1 MRKAG
6 IALSAFALA
15 LTLGAC
21 GDNGGSGGSSNTG
34 GDNGNGNGGG
44 SVAAASLAELAKSIG
59 EQTSE
64 TDTAHMKITADA
76 AGQELSGEGDMKMGA
91 GEAAMSMEMTTPEGT
106 ISMVLLDNIFYIKM
120 PQGQELEPG
129 KPWLKIDPN
138 DDNPMAK
145 ALGGMTEQMSKNADP
160 RATLE
165 QFEKSGEIT
174 DTKTEE
180 LNGEQ
185 TTHYTV
191 TVDVEKLAQNQED
204 PTMKSAMDQAI
215 KAGLKDFPMDL
226 WVNEDDLP
234 VRVTLDMPTPNP
246 ATGKTESVKMQID
259 YTDWGKPVDIAA
271 PSPAEVAE
279 FPGS

>member
-21 GDNGGSGGSSNTG
+21 GDNGGSDGSSSNTG
-34 GDNGNGNGGG
+34 GDSNGGGG
-44 SVAAASLAELAKSIG
+44 SVAAASLADLAKSIG

-64 TDTAHMKITADA
+64 TNTAHMKITADA
-76 AGQELSGEGDMKMGA
+76 AGQKLSGEGDMQMSA
-91 GEAAMSMEMTTPEGT
+91 DAAAMSMDMDTPEGS
-106 ISMVLLDNIFYIKM
+106 ISMVLVDNVFYIKL
-120 PQGQELEPG
+120 PQELEPG
-129 KPWLKIDPN
+129 KAWLKIDPN

-165 QFEKSGEIT
+165 QFEKAGEIT
-174 DTKTEE
+174 DSKEE
-180 LNGEQ
+180 DLDGQ
-185 TTHYTV
+185 KTTHYTI

-204 PTMKSAMDQAI
+204 PTMKSAMDEAI
-215 KAGLKDFPMDL
+215 KGGLKDFPVDV
-226 WVNEDDLP
+226 WINEDDLP
-234 VRVTLDMPTPNP
+234 VRFKMDMPTPDP
-246 ATGKTESVKMQID
+246 TTGQSASVKMQID
-259 YTDWGKPVDIAA
+259 YSDWGKSVDIAA
-271 PSPAEVAE
+271 PAPGEVAE

>member
-21 GDNGGSGGSSNTG
+21 GDNGGSGGSSNNSG
-34 GDNGNGNGGG
+34 GDSGG
-44 SVAAASLAELAKSIG
+44 SVAAASLADLAKSIG

-64 TDTAHMKITADA
+64 TDTAHMTISADA
-76 AGQELSGEGDMKMGA
+76 AGQQLSGEGDIRMS
-91 GEAAMSMEMTTPEGT
+91 EQDAAMSMDMTTPEGT
-106 ISMVLLDNIFYIKM
+106 MSMVLLDNVFYIKL
-120 PQGQELEPG
+120 PQELEPG
-129 KPWLKIDPN
+129 KSWLKIDAN
-138 DDNPMAK
+138 DKSNPMAQ

-165 QFEKSGEIT
+165 QFEKAGEIT
-174 DTKTEE
+174 DTKEEE
-180 LNGEQ
+180 LNGKQ
-185 TTHYTV
+185 TTHYTI
-191 TVDVEKLAQNQED
+191 TVDVEKLAANQED

-215 KAGLKDFPMDL
+215 EAGLKDFP
-226 WVNEDDLP
+226 VNIWIDEDDLP
-234 VRVTLDMPTPNP
+234 ARFTLDMPTPNP

-259 YTDWGKPVDIAA
+259 YTDWGKSVDITA
-271 PSPAEVAE
+271 PPADEIAE